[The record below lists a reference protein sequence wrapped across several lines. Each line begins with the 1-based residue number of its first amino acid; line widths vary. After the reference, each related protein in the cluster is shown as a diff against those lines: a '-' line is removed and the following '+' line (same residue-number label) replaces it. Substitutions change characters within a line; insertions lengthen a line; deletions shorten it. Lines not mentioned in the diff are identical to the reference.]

1 MSKES
6 SRNAN
11 PCLHLVLSVD
21 QAAWEDCTRFH
32 NEGDTVLFLADG
44 VMRLLQDDDD
54 EGAVLVPGRYC
65 EADLAAR
72 GLLALAQER
81 GIDIFQDADLGIL
94 LERHRHCMS
103 WK

>member
-1 MSKES
+1 MSDES
-6 SRNAN
+6 SRNTT
-11 PCLHLVLSVD
+11 PCLHLVLTAA
-21 QAAWEDCTRFH
+21 QAAWEDCARFH

-44 VMRLLQDDDD
+44 VMRLLRDDDV
-54 EGAVLVPGRYC
+54 EGAVRVPGRYC

-81 GIDIFQDADLGIL
+81 GIDIFQDADLGSL

>member
-11 PCLHLVLSVD
+11 PCLHLVLSAS
-21 QAAWEDCTRFH
+21 QAAWEDCMRFH
-32 NEGDTVLFLADG
+32 KEGDTVLFLADG

-81 GIDIFQDADLGIL
+81 GIDIFQDTDLGIL

>member
-11 PCLHLVLSVD
+11 PCLHLVLSAA
-21 QAAWEDCTRFH
+21 QAAWEDCKRFYK
-32 NEGDTVLFLADG
+32 EGDTVLFLADG
-44 VMRLLQDDDD
+44 VMCLLQGDDA
-54 EGAVLVPGRYC
+54 ESAVLVPGRYC

-72 GLLALAQER
+72 GLLALAQKR
-81 GIDIFQDADLGIL
+81 GLDIFQDADLGSL
-94 LERHRHCMS
+94 LERHRHCLS